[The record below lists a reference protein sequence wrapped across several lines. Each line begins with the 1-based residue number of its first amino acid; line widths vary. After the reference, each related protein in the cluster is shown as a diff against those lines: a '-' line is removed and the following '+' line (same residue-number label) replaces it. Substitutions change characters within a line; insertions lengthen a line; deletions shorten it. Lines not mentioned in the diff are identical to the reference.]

1 MKIIINENHFEK
13 LEKMFDKYM
22 EEYTNLTYNEREYYD
37 SDWGEYIGYSFYD
50 DIDEDYED
58 DEFVFKVFEP
68 EDGDDWYLEYYGWKL
83 KGVISMFGLSM
94 FEKLLKPWFEKNYG
108 FKIIDVK
115 EV

>member
-13 LEKMFDKYM
+13 LEKMFDKTM
-22 EEYTNLTYNEREYYD
+22 EEYTNLTYNEKEYYD
-37 SDWGEYIGYSFYD
+37 EDW
-50 DIDEDYED
+50 ED
-58 DEFVFKVFEP
+58 DEFVFKIFEP
-68 EDGDDWYLEYYGWKL
+68 KYGDDWHLEYYGWKL

>member
-13 LEKMFDKYM
+13 LEKMFDKTM

-37 SDWGEYIGYSFYD
+37 EDWEYYVGLSFYK
-50 DIDEDYED
+50 DIDEDWED
-58 DEFVFKVFEP
+58 DEFVFKIFEP
-68 EDGDDWYLEYYGWKL
+68 KYGDDWYLEYYGWKL